1 MSVHYRP
8 EEALATSEIVGM
20 AALLRWRYPRRNPV
34 PVAELLTLTGANG
47 MLESVGCWGRSAG
60 KPRSGKTASA
70 ASRPQ

>member
-1 MSVHYRP
+1 MSVHYRL

-47 MLESVGCWGRSAG
+47 MLESVGC
-60 KPRSGKTASA
+60 
-70 ASRPQ
+70 